1 MRIAIIDTTVGGEG
15 IGGAHTFLPD
25 LVSGLMGQNHE
36 LHLITDGEP
45 NQKVREKI
53 AATGVEIHTALWDPA
68 SLVEDA
74 APKLAT
80 WVNELAPD
88 VFLIS
93 TSADIGW
100 VVLPLLDPHIA
111 TLTIGHNDALAYY
124 EPARHYRDFLTTA
137 IGVSDEICANYQS
150 ESGLDKERVDWI
162 PYGVRTSDVTL
173 LDAGGPLKMV
183 YVGRV
188 EEDQKRF
195 SDLVKVAKRLFADGV
210 DLVFHIVGDGES
222 MPQVRRELATEIA
235 AGKVVLHGWLE
246 SDKVIDVVRESEVFV
261 LASAYEG
268 FCIALVE
275 AMANGCAPVVT
286 DIKSGNKQLVEDGVN
301 GFVVP
306 IGDIDAFVDKIK
318 VLAADRAKLLEFRRR
333 AWETGRQY
341 SVERMVESY
350 ERCFETAIKDARENP
365 RTPDPNFPLMAS
377 CRSKYPLW
385 LRRLK
390 AKAMSFANLA

>member
-1 MRIAIIDTTVGGEG
+1 MKVACIDTVINREAVGG
-15 IGGAHTFLPD
+15 AQLFLP
-25 LVSGLMGQNHE
+25 GLLGGLINRGHE
-36 LHLITDGEP
+36 VHFVTNGEP
-45 NQKVREKI
+45 NPKVSGKVE
-53 AATGVEIHTALWDPA
+53 ATGVELHKELWDET

-74 APKLAT
+74 APVLAE
-80 WVNELAPD
+80 WVNELSPD

-100 VVLPLLDPHIA
+100 VVLPLLDAGIA
-111 TLTIGHNDALAYY
+111 TLTIGHNDSSTYY

-150 ESGLDKERVDWI
+150 ESGIDKRQVEWI
-162 PYGVRTSDVTL
+162 PYGVKTSDTTL
-173 LDAGGPLKMV
+173 VNVGGPLKMI

-188 EEDQKRF
+188 EQEQKRF
-195 SDLVKVAKRLFADGV
+195 SDIVKVVKKLFADDV
-210 DLVFHIVGDGES
+210 DLVFHVVGDGES
-222 MPQVRRELATEIA
+222 MPVVRQELAAEIA

-246 SDKVIDVVRESEVFV
+246 SDDVIDIVRGSEVFV

-275 AMANGCAPVVT
+275 AMANGCTPIVT

-306 IGDIDAFVDKIK
+306 IGDIDAFVGKIK
-318 VLAADRAKLLEFRRR
+318 VLAADRTKLLDFRRR

-350 ERCFETAIKDARENP
+350 ERCFEEAIKDARTNP
-365 RTPDPNFPLMAS
+365 RTPDRNFPLVAS

-390 AKAMSFANLA
+390 AKAMSFANFA